1 MSVRKGA
8 GALRS
13 RVTLRSPTAGEDDH
27 GQPLTTFVDVATVSA
42 DILHPSGIET
52 VRADAVASVVRASI
66 RIRRRSDVTNRW
78 RVRHGA
84 VTYQVLAVL
93 PDERERDFVDLACE
107 VVS

>member
-1 MSVRKGA
+1 MRAGA

-13 RVTLRSPTAGEDDH
+13 RVTLLSPSEGEDDH
-27 GQPLTTFVDVATVSA
+27 GQPLTTFVDAAAVSA
-42 DILHPSGIET
+42 DIRHPSGAET
-52 VRADAVASVVRASI
+52 VRADAVVSAVRASI

-107 VVS
+107 VLS

>member
-27 GQPLTTFVDVATVSA
+27 GQPLTTFADVATVSA

-66 RIRRRSDVTNRW
+66 RIRRRSDVTSRW
-78 RVRHGA
+78 QVVHGST
-84 VTYQVLAVL
+84 VYSVLAVL
-93 PDERERDFVDLACE
+93 PDERERAFVYLACE
-107 VVS
+107 VVT